1 MKMNNRFIY
10 GILSLILAAIVAFIA
25 IPAVTS
31 KTSHTTQIVRMKSD
45 VSRGSIVTSGDVELV
60 EVGGYNL
67 PDGLAKEISDVTGT
81 YATTNLYTGDYL
93 LPTKLSKDPLSS
105 DLSLRRSICAF
116 LLSDRCI
123 RKFFLG
129 RIYQETVREILFG
142 IGKLIFYKLQSI

>member
-45 VSRGSIVTSGDVELV
+45 VSRGSIVTSADVELV

-67 PDGLAKEISDVTGT
+67 PDDLAKEI
-81 YATTNLYTGDYL
+81 
-93 LPTKLSKDPLSS
+93 
-105 DLSLRRSICAF
+105 
-116 LLSDRCI
+116 
-123 RKFFLG
+123 G
-129 RIYQETVREILFG
+129 RAHV
-142 IGKLIFYKLQSI
+142 

>member
-93 LPTKLSKDPLSS
+93 LPT
-105 DLSLRRSICAF
+105 
-116 LLSDRCI
+116 
-123 RKFFLG
+123 
-129 RIYQETVREILFG
+129 
-142 IGKLIFYKLQSI
+142 